1 MKENTRRELLKRLT
15 LVAAVSATGYVAPKV
30 LRIDTALAHHKSGHC
45 GGSPG
50 VCT

>member
-1 MKENTRRELLKRLT
+1 MKKDTRRELLKRLT
-15 LVAAVSATGYVAPKV
+15 VIAAAAGGLYVAPKV

-45 GGSPG
+45 GGTPV